1 MLQRVLFFM
10 KDRASPVSLL
20 AGLLLVSF
28 VLGAL
33 SLYVLSFF
41 RPPILPAFTEVRAN
55 LSQYHFTN
63 PLLFYKS
70 DADARYDYLRDD
82 VTKYV
87 TKEKSAGNAQNISVY
102 IRNMNTGEWTGINET
117 EAYEPASM
125 LKVTAMIAFFNR
137 AAANPDILSK
147 KILYKPTKNPEET
160 YRASDDL
167 APGTYT
173 VDDLITDMIVYSDN
187 DALDALASA
196 DDGSTAEV
204 FNLFELPLPATATTT
219 DYMSARAYSRI
230 FRVLYDSTY
239 LSWDLSERA
248 LSLLSKTTF
257 TQGIVAGVPAGTVV
271 SHKFGERTFVSE
283 TGVVSV
289 RELHDCG
296 IVYKNNDPYFL
307 CVMTRG
313 SDFLKL
319 QKIIADI
326 SRMTYNEIH

>member
-1 MLQRVLFFM
+1 MQTKAISYAKLVRTYSLPFF
-10 KDRASPVSLL
+10 
-20 AGLLLVSF
+20 LLVSF

-41 RPPILPAFTEVRAN
+41 KPPILPAFTEVRAN

-70 DADARYDYLRDD
+70 EQDIRYAPLKVDIS
-82 VTKYV
+82 KYI
-87 TKEKSAGNAQNISVY
+87 TASKGDGNAENVSVY
-102 IRNMNTGEWTGINET
+102 LRNMNTGEWTGINESDT
-117 EAYEPASM
+117 YEPASM
-125 LKVTAMIAFFNR
+125 LKVTTMIAYFKR
-137 AAANPDILSK
+137 SSERPGILDQK
-147 KILYKPTKNPEET
+147 LAFTPTNNLEET
-160 YRASDDL
+160 YRATDHPR
-167 APGTYT
+167 PGAYS
-173 VDDLITDMIVYSDN
+173 VSDLIYNMIVYSDN
-187 DALDALASA
+187 GALDSLATL
-196 DDGSTAEV
+196 DDGHTAEV
-204 FNLFELPLPATATTT
+204 FRLFELPIPTSTVTT

-239 LSWDLSERA
+239 LPWDLSERA

-271 SHKFGERTFVSE
+271 SHKFGERTLVSE
-283 TGVVSV
+283 TGVVSA

-313 SDFLKL
+313 SDFPKL